1 MNISVIGNSLNS
13 YSGYRDADV
22 GFGAYDAN
30 KLVKPEAG
38 KLNVDPVSSRHSHIQ
53 VEKAVD
59 TMKRDQVLHKYQKF
73 VGERTRESFVGR
85 GITENFTL

>member
-1 MNISVIGNSLNS
+1 MNVSGIGNSLDS
-13 YSGYRDADV
+13 YREYQNTDV

-38 KLNVDPVSSRHSHIQ
+38 KLNVEPVSSRYSHVQ

-73 VGERTRESFVGR
+73 IGERTAESFVGR